1 MIAVMARATTGRLK
15 PAQRDRLADQAHDAI
30 RAAIVSGEFA
40 MGERLV
46 ETQLAADLQMSRA
59 PVREALQRLFKEGL
73 VTELP
78 HQGTFVTRLDAV
90 DVADFYNVR
99 LGLETTAVRLF
110 MHRKCSTDGLWAK
123 IAEMEKAAERDDMPA
138 VVRAELEFHRVIC
151 EGSGNALLRRLFAEQ
166 EGRLML
172 VIGLDDASFE
182 RLHDVAAEHEPVVR
196 AIESGDPAVAAR
208 SMEEHVLSTVTDLLL
223 RLGGSDDALLAP
235 LDIVPQRQT
244 AGSG

>member
-1 MIAVMARATTGRLK
+1 MEQATTGRLK

-30 RAAIVSGEFA
+30 RAAIVSGAFA
-40 MGERLV
+40 LGERLV
-46 ETQLAADLQMSRA
+46 ETRLAADLQMSRA

-73 VTELP
+73 VNELP
-78 HQGTFVTRLDAV
+78 HQGTFVTSLTAD

-110 MHRKCSTDGLWAK
+110 MHRKNPTDGLWAK
-123 IAEMEKAAERDDMPA
+123 IAEMEQAAERDDMPA

-151 EGSGNALLRRLFAEQ
+151 EGSDNALLMRLFADQ

-196 AIESGDPAVAAR
+196 AIESGDPEAAVR
-208 SMEEHVLSTVTDLLL
+208 CMEEHVLSTVTDLLA
-223 RLGGSDDALLAP
+223 RLGGSDEALLAP
-235 LDIVPQRQT
+235 LAVAVRRKRPS
-244 AGSG
+244 AASK